1 MCVVLHTQPSST
13 IHMKSWLRH
22 GWGWA
27 ETWRYGGVQ
36 AEAELTR
43 QFQKENFREMHVLG
57 QFNKVHTCDSRHWT
71 LHGYTDKNT
80 HGDRCGGLQG

>member
-1 MCVVLHTQPSST
+1 M
-13 IHMKSWLRH
+13 
-22 GWGWA
+22 
-27 ETWRYGGVQ
+27 Q